1 MKSAKS
7 SNRNIQKVTLTRD
20 PSLTDREFCER
31 VIDTIRSYGLGELAN
46 AGNNGRGI
54 AKINKA
60 IADSKLGDSIVLA
73 FDFDWSAV
81 GTYNVP
87 VPYAARLALCL
98 FIPRAKQLETIGD
111 FEEKLNT
118 VWIPT
123 CGPRVGRVVCIWH
136 AVWSMAGIIRFGVMA
151 GFVDRITRAFGW

>member
-1 MKSAKS
+1 MNSAKS
-7 SNRNIQKVTLTRD
+7 SNRNMRKVTLTRD

-31 VIDTIRSYGLGELAN
+31 VIDTIRSYDLGKLAN
-46 AGNNGRGI
+46 AGNNGREI

-60 IADSKLGDSIVLA
+60 IADTNLGDSIVLT

-98 FIPRAKQLETIGD
+98 LSLGQ
-111 FEEKLNT
+111 N
-118 VWIPT
+118 
-123 CGPRVGRVVCIWH
+123 
-136 AVWSMAGIIRFGVMA
+136 S
-151 GFVDRITRAFGW
+151 

>member
-31 VIDTIRSYGLGELAN
+31 VIDTIRSYGLGKLAN
-46 AGNNGRGI
+46 AGNNGREI

-60 IADSKLGDSIVLA
+60 IADTNLGDSIVLT

-98 FIPRAKQLETIGD
+98 LSLGQ
-111 FEEKLNT
+111 N
-118 VWIPT
+118 
-123 CGPRVGRVVCIWH
+123 
-136 AVWSMAGIIRFGVMA
+136 S
-151 GFVDRITRAFGW
+151 